1 MAAPV
6 IETFST
12 STSGGSDP
20 VTVTYPTGI
29 TSGDL
34 LVACC
39 SSGTTTVR
47 DWDALAGWTELF
59 DYDSSVGGIN
69 GSSQVSYKVAAGT
82 ETGTFSWGVQDTF
95 TEASMVLL
103 RISGAEDPATT
114 AIVYAN
120 STDGTGG
127 SATSPNATAS
137 SDDTLSIRMQ
147 CFRRNGSITSVTDHA
162 LVGSADDSSTI
173 VYVWED
179 VVTSGA
185 TGTKSVAY
193 TPTWWSAPAL
203 AHSVLLISPPAAG
216 GSSNL
221 IYPDNNRS
229 IFGGYES

>member
-6 IETFST
+6 IETIAT

-47 DWDALAGWTELF
+47 DWDAIAGWTELF
-59 DYDSSVGGIN
+59 DYDSAVGGIN
-69 GSSQVSYKVAAGT
+69 GSNQVFYKVAAGT
-82 ETGTFSWGVQDTF
+82 ETGTFSWGLQDAF
-95 TEASMVLL
+95 TEASMVML

-120 STDGTGG
+120 STDGSGG
-127 SATSPNATAS
+127 SATSPTATATV
-137 SDDTLSIRMQ
+137 DDTLSVRMQ
-147 CFRRNGSITSVTDHA
+147 CFRRNGSITSVTDHT
-162 LVGSADDSSTI
+162 LIGSANDSSTI
-173 VYVWED
+173 VYAWED
-179 VVTSGA
+179 VVASGA
-185 TGTKSVAY
+185 TGTKAVVY
-193 TPTWWSAPAL
+193 TPTWWSSPAL
-203 AHSVLLISPPAAG
+203 AHSVLLISPPAVAA
-216 GSSNL
+216 SSNL
-221 IYPDNNRS
+221 IYPDRDRS